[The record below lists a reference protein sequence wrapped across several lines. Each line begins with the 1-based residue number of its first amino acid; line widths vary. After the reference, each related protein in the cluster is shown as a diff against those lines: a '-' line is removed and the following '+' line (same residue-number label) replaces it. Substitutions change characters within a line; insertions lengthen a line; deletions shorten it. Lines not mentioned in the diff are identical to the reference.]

1 MRTDILTITLN
12 PTVDFATTAPKIL
25 PELKLRCSEP
35 QIDPGGGGINVARA
49 IRLLGGQA
57 TALVAIGGATGAH
70 LLQLLALE
78 GVPTVAFQGPG
89 ETRQSMSVIDEAT
102 KEQFRFVT
110 PGPSWEDGDVG
121 RGLRSID
128 QAAGDGTLVVLSGSQ
143 PPGVAKDFPSI
154 LADHVRDR
162 GAQLLVDTSG
172 PALFHL
178 AEEPREAVAVLRMDD
193 AEAEELAGK
202 DLPTREDT
210 ADFAQSLVS
219 KGVARIVIVAR
230 GADGSVLASA
240 DGRWHSVQSS
250 PVEVISKV
258 GAGDSFVGAFALSL
272 ARREPLPDCLR
283 HGVAAASA
291 AVATEATRLC
301 DKDTVASLIKDCT
314 CEAI

>member
-12 PTVDFATTAPKIL
+12 PAVDTSMTAPSIV
-25 PELKLRCSEP
+25 PELKLRCSDP

-89 ETRQSMSVIDEAT
+89 ETRQSTSVIDLST

-110 PGPSWEDGDVG
+110 PGPDWSENDVN
-121 RGLRSID
+121 RGLNSID

-162 GAQLLVDTSG
+162 QAELIVDTSG

-178 AEEPREAVAVLRMDD
+178 AEGPHESVAVLRMDGP
-193 AEAEELAGK
+193 EAEELAGR
-202 DLPTREDT
+202 DLPERSDT
-210 ADFAQSLVS
+210 ADFAQSLVK

-240 DGRWHSVQSS
+240 DERWHAVG
-250 PVEVISKV
+250 PKVEVISKV

-272 ARREPLPDCLR
+272 ARGESLQHCLA
-283 HGVAAASA
+283 HGVASASA
-291 AVATEATRLC
+291 SVTTEATRLC
-301 DKDTVASLIKDCT
+301 EPATVARLMKET
-314 CEAI
+314 TVTPV

>member
-12 PTVDFATTAPKIL
+12 PTVDTSITAPKIV

-49 IRLLGGQA
+49 IRMLGGQA

-89 ETRQSMSVIDEAT
+89 ETRQSTSVTDLST

-110 PGPSWEDGDVG
+110 PGPYWHQEDVD
-121 RGLRSID
+121 RALRSID
-128 QAAGDGTLVVLSGSQ
+128 AAAGDGTLVVLSGSQ

-162 GAQLLVDTSG
+162 QAELIVDTSG

-178 AEEPREAVAVLRMDD
+178 AEGPHEAVAVLRMDGP
-193 AEAEELAGK
+193 EAEEIAGR
-202 DLPTREDT
+202 DLPNRSDT
-210 ADFAQSLVS
+210 ADFAQELVR

-230 GADGSVLASA
+230 GADGSVMASA
-240 DGRWHSVQSS
+240 DERWHAVGP
-250 PVEVISKV
+250 PVEVVSKV
-258 GAGDSFVGAFALSL
+258 GAGDSFVGAFGLSL
-272 ARREPLPDCLR
+272 ARGESLQSCLA
-283 HGVAAASA
+283 HGVASASA
-291 AVATEATRLC
+291 SVTTEATRLC
-301 DKDTVASLIKDCT
+301 EPATVERLLKETKIDPV
-314 CEAI
+314 